1 MQCRVGTDV
10 SSEDV
15 EQARA
20 ALSTLREAISD
31 YVNSS
36 GVLPATGSQALREQ
50 EVFSRPESVR
60 TAYSQ
65 AIVLLEVAGDQLAAI
80 VKMFEAP
87 VDTIAP
93 WTNVRA
99 LLEASALAVWIL
111 DPRIDVATRVQRS
124 IGLRYEG
131 LLEQRKF
138 FRAAG
143 HDDLER
149 LTKRLGELE
158 ELASTLG
165 YPPVV
170 DRKGKRIGA
179 GTKVPPATELA
190 QALLGEGGMYRL
202 LSAVAHGHFWAIQQ
216 LSFELLPE
224 DPAAAHTA
232 GYRAMTKVVKPA
244 GLLYLSLGAATAFG
258 RACWN
263 LSRYSGWDRD
273 RIIRILATAFD
284 RLGASEKAR
293 FWAVPDNGSAA

>member
-1 MQCRVGTDV
+1 VSELTF
-10 SSEDV
+10 SSEDL

-20 ALSTLREAISD
+20 ALSTLREDISN

-50 EVFSRPESVR
+50 EVFSRRESVR

-111 DPRIDVATRVQRS
+111 DPGIDVATRVQRS
-124 IGLRYEG
+124 IALRYEG

-143 HDDLER
+143 HDVER

-158 ELASTLG
+158 ELALTLG

-179 GTKVPPATELA
+179 GIKVPPATELA
-190 QALLGEGGMYRL
+190 EASLGEGGMYRL

-224 DPAAAHTA
+224 DPVAAHAA
-232 GYRAMTKVVKPA
+232 GYRAMTKVLKPA
-244 GLLYLSLGAATAFG
+244 GLIYLSLGAATAFG

-273 RIIRILATAFD
+273 KISTILATAFD
-284 RLGASEKAR
+284 TLQASEKAR
-293 FWAVPDNGSAA
+293 FWTVPDDGSAA

>member
-1 MQCRVGTDV
+1 MSELTF
-10 SSEDV
+10 SSEDL

-20 ALSTLREAISD
+20 ALSTLREDISN

-50 EVFSRPESVR
+50 EVFSRRESVR

-111 DPRIDVATRVQRS
+111 DPGIDVATRVQRS
-124 IGLRYEG
+124 IALRYEG

-143 HDDLER
+143 HDVER

-158 ELASTLG
+158 ELALTLG

-179 GTKVPPATELA
+179 GIKVPPATELA
-190 QALLGEGGMYRL
+190 EASLGEGGMYRL

-224 DPAAAHTA
+224 DPVAAHAA
-232 GYRAMTKVVKPA
+232 GYRAMTKVLKPA
-244 GLLYLSLGAATAFG
+244 GLIYLSLGAATAFG

-273 RIIRILATAFD
+273 KISTILATAFD
-284 RLGASEKAR
+284 TLQASEKAR
-293 FWAVPDNGSAA
+293 FWTVPDDGSAA